1 MSAAVRRRSRSPH
14 SEPNQRSV
22 MPSRASRE
30 TPAAPNA
37 SPCAAQWGKG
47 NSNTASAPPERSIC
61 ARTRGERIAAAP
73 RWVKQPL
80 ITRITASAPSARG
93 TIHQIQM
100 PRMGRIA
107 FADNARDSH
116 SSSFPC
122 VLPFIIPVFCL
133 FVNHFGDF
141 GGQKAEKVRKNS

>member
-22 MPSRASRE
+22 MPRRASRE
-30 TPAAPNA
+30 TPAAPND

-47 NSNTASAPPERSIC
+47 NRVSAVG
-61 ARTRGERIAAAP
+61 T
-73 RWVKQPL
+73 
-80 ITRITASAPSARG
+80 G

-122 VLPFIIPVFCL
+122 VLSFIIPVFCL